1 MKAGWRVVPLGE
13 VCTLQRGF
21 DLPTAQRVPGRFPL
35 VTSSGPTDTHDE
47 AKVKGPG
54 VVTGRSGSIGNV
66 FFVEKDF
73 WPLNTA
79 LYVKDFHGNDPK
91 FVWYLLQFFDL
102 SRFSSG
108 TGVPTLN
115 RNDVH
120 GEAVSVPIST
130 DEQKRIVAVLDEAFE
145 GLSRARANAEAN
157 LADGRE
163 LFEAH
168 LDALVAEQVDRF
180 GTISVSELSEEVTD
194 GDHQPPP
201 KAQDGIP
208 FITISNVDKETRQID
223 FRDTFKVPRAYFAEL
238 KDKRKPR
245 SGDVLY
251 TVTGSFGI
259 PILIAD
265 DREFCFQRHIA
276 LVRPKREISSRW
288 LAFMLMSGFAFK
300 QADEGATGTAQRTVS
315 LKVLRA
321 IQLPQTP
328 PNEQRRFADELTTLL
343 GDCRS
348 LFDRYR
354 KSIGEVDALRHSL
367 LQKAFSGE
375 LTR

>member
-1 MKAGWRVVPLGE
+1 MGE
-13 VCTLQRGF
+13 VVKLNYGKAIAKEVRGPIGPVPVYGANGVMDYCEDALADGPSIIVGRKGSAGAINVADGPFWASDVSYFTQHDAKTVDFSFLLYFLQQL
-21 DLPTAQRVPGRFPL
+21 DLPSLAKGVKPGINRDEVYALPIPL
-35 VTSSGPTDTHDE
+35 P
-47 AKVKGPG
+47 
-54 VVTGRSGSIGNV
+54 
-66 FFVEKDF
+66 
-73 WPLNTA
+73 PL
-79 LYVKDFHGNDPK
+79 
-91 FVWYLLQFFDL
+91 
-102 SRFSSG
+102 
-108 TGVPTLN
+108 
-115 RNDVH
+115 
-120 GEAVSVPIST
+120 
-130 DEQKRIVAVLDEAFE
+130 DEQKRIIAILDEAFE
-145 GLSRARANAEAN
+145 GLSRAHANAEAN
-157 LADGRE
+157 LADARKI
-163 LFEAH
+163 FDAH
-168 LDALVAEQVDRF
+168 LDALVAEHVDRF

-208 FITISNVDKETRQID
+208 FITISNVDKETHQID

-288 LAFMLMSGFAFK
+288 LAFMLMSGSAFK

-321 IQLPQTP
+321 IQLPKTP
-328 PNEQRRFADELTTLL
+328 PNEQNRFADDLTTLL